1 MNLIAEDAG
10 IQIVKE
16 ICTDMKIEK
25 EWRINSE
32 RGFEW
37 WGHQFKQKIWAEPPM
52 EKTSTT
58 ITRVHVETD
67 FLKYPKRSESTD
79 NQLATIL
86 RLSSLSGLIHDPKK
100 DCLKWHSSA
109 FVHKKNKCWLDK
121 MVFLAAVTQLRDCE
135 RIGVL
140 AEQLELKQNH
150 SCHPHSGPR
159 EKIDGILCAFD
170 QWIMHEGQKPVIN
183 IGEREFSFVSK
194 ILNNIKIR
202 SAASKFGLSVYI
214 PFGRDVSLLQV
225 NTNQPHPVLGN
236 GILMRLSLPP
246 EDLWEI
252 EEINGPLIID
262 MNSRD
267 QKEWPTGH
275 FMGSWCLGPVGKNSL
290 TPVFVSFI
298 PKIVCNPT
306 VLANMVLSMV
316 GHNTWAEGYFF
327 AWDRK
332 EKFRKCKVEFQ

>member
-52 EKTSTT
+52 EKTLTT

-79 NQLATIL
+79 NRLAEIL
-86 RLSSLSGLIHDPKK
+86 RLSSLSGLIHDPENG
-100 DCLKWHSSA
+100 CLKWHSSA

-121 MVFLAAVTQLRDCE
+121 MVFLAAVMQIRDCE

-140 AEQLELKQNH
+140 ADQLELKPHH

-159 EKIDGILCAFD
+159 EKIDGTLCAFD
-170 QWIMHEGQKPVIN
+170 QWIMHEGKKPVLN
-183 IGEREFSFVSK
+183 IGEEEFSFVSK
-194 ILNNIKIR
+194 ILNNINIR
-202 SAASKFGLSVYI
+202 SAASKFGLSAYI

-225 NTNQPHPVLGN
+225 IINQPHPVLGN

-246 EDLWEI
+246 EDLWEV
-252 EEINGPLIID
+252 EEINGSLIID
-262 MNSRD
+262 MNSMD
-267 QKEWPTGH
+267 QKDWPTGH
-275 FMGSWCLGPVGKNSL
+275 FMGSWCLGPVGPNSL

-298 PKIVCNPT
+298 PKIACNPT
-306 VLANMVLSMV
+306 ILANMVLSMI